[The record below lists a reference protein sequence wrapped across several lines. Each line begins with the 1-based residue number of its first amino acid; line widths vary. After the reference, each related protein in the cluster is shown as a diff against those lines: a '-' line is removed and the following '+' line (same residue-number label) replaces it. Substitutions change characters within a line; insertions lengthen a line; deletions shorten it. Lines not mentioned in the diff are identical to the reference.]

1 MFTTILQRTA
11 VAIAILTTLGILVH
25 DTKCDKAVA
34 LALPV
39 TTVAVGFGTQALDLG
54 SHPHTHVER
63 ASLSRV
69 FTGMP
74 RIVPP
79 KENRKYS
86 FDRLFGRT
94 SYFSDAG
101 VIWPSI

>member
-11 VAIAILTTLGILVH
+11 IGIAVLTTLGILVH
-25 DTKCDKAVA
+25 DTRFDKAVA

-39 TTVAVGFGTQALDLG
+39 TTVAVGLGSQALDLG
-54 SHPHTHVER
+54 GQPHTHVER
-63 ASLSRV
+63 ASLSHV
-69 FTGMP
+69 FTGIP
-74 RIVPP
+74 RIHPR
-79 KENRKYS
+79 EDRKYN

-101 VIWPSI
+101 VIWPSV